1 MEVEKPAP
9 FEAYSGDGP
18 HIFVSYA
25 HDDKENVYA
34 YMSDFKNFGV
44 NIWYDEGI
52 PPAGE
57 WVEEIA
63 NAIKRSSLFVVF
75 ISPRSVDSRYVKSEV
90 GFALSE
96 NKYILSIFLEET
108 EVPPGL
114 ALCLQQFQSIN
125 LNEKDWLKK
134 ACSTMLER
142 LNIVSETIDESPAE
156 QTIVL
161 DQGKELWALWEKV
174 WVAQLERGLNRTN
187 EESKTV
193 SATDSTDVPL
203 SPSTNFKDLKSLTSE
218 KRKLRNIPEKGK
230 TRHPLA
236 LDVSVDESPVN
247 NKIVN
252 DEFYEDSLA
261 GMFSWIP
268 AGQLSIVVPYVDETR
283 VVKVKDGFWCAQYPV
298 TQEFYSSIMGG
309 NPSHCDMD
317 HHDTE
322 ILNNMGNLPVNN
334 VSWLD
339 AVSFCKALT
348 IMGKNQGSIP
358 NGYEYRLPSEVE
370 WEYACRAGTTTK
382 YFFGDNPGELH
393 EYAWFKGNSAKTSH
407 PVGLKKPNPWK
418 LYDMYGNVRE
428 WVSTSFQNALLNDSE
443 QDEFRISRGGGY
455 MKSASECQSSS
466 RSTNSLTV
474 RYRNLGFR
482 IVLAQVANS

>member
-1 MEVEKPAP
+1 MEIESSAP
-9 FEAYSGDGP
+9 FEAYTGDGP

-25 HDDKENVYA
+25 HDDKDNVYS
-34 YMSDFKNFGV
+34 YMSDFRKFGV

-75 ISPRSVDSRYVKSEV
+75 ISPRSVDSRFVKSEV

-96 NKYILSIFLEET
+96 NKYILSIFLEDT

-125 LNEKDWLKK
+125 LTERDWLKK
-134 ACSTMLER
+134 ACSTMVER
-142 LNIVSETIDESPAE
+142 LNIVSETVQEVSAE
-156 QTIVL
+156 QNVVV
-161 DQGKELWALWEKV
+161 DHGRELWELWERV
-174 WVAQLERGLNRTN
+174 WSAQLERGLSR
-187 EESKTV
+187 SKGKNKSHTEG
-193 SATDSTDVPL
+193 STPL
-203 SPSTNFKDLKSLTSE
+203 SPSSNLKDSQNLISE
-218 KRKLRNIPEKGK
+218 KRRLRKLPEKGK

-236 LDVSVDESPVN
+236 LDVS
-247 NKIVN
+247 IN
-252 DEFYEDSLA
+252 DTSKNTDSLKDNFYEDTQA
-261 GMFSWIP
+261 GLFSWIP

-283 VVKVKDGFWCAQYPV
+283 IVKVKDGFWCAQKLV
-298 TQEFYSSIMGG
+298 TQDFYSSIMGG
-309 NPSHCDMD
+309 NPSHCDLD
-317 HHDTE
+317 IHDPE
-322 ILNNMGNLPVNN
+322 ILNNMGSLPVNN

-348 IMGKNQGSIP
+348 IMAKNQGTILQ
-358 NGYEYRLPSEVE
+358 GYEYRLPSEVE

-382 YFFGDNPGELH
+382 YFFGDNPRELH
-393 EYAWFKGNSAKTSH
+393 EYAWFKGNSAKTIH

-482 IVLAQVANS
+482 IVLAPCATS